1 MAAISGEAKM
11 GGAMWQT
18 AREIAWPVIRDCAIN
33 EDARWLGEQTS
44 SIGVFVTLIVIS
56 LRNSLVV

>member
-18 AREIAWPVIRDCAIN
+18 TREIAWPVIRDCAILKMRAGSEGQIN
-33 EDARWLGEQTS
+33 RV
-44 SIGVFVTLIVIS
+44 GVFASIFVIIS
-56 LRNSLVV
+56 RNSLVL